1 MTVGG
6 RLGLI
11 LILSTILG
19 GCGRAASD
27 KAACE
32 AGLYAFKALAIPTE
46 QHVRWTLETGG
57 ELPRFAA
64 ADKRDSAPPA
74 FSQMPVPTTFWAA
87 EGDGEVRPA
96 DATIRAFTRGKLQ
109 GVENCSS
116 VRDAAK
122 ALSVLG
128 PVQRGARKLGP
139 DGLYEV
145 SSVTMSR
152 PVLSPNGNEA
162 LLYAAYSSGPL
173 AASGMLY
180 LLRRDAGGEWRVA
193 GKIGLWIS

>member
-1 MTVGG
+1 MTMGG

-11 LILSTILG
+11 LIVSTLLS
-19 GCGRAASD
+19 GCGQAASD
-27 KAACE
+27 KVACE
-32 AGLYAFKALAIPTE
+32 AGLHAFKALAIPTE
-46 QHVRWTLETGG
+46 QNVRWALETDV
-57 ELPRFAA
+57 ELPGFVAL
-64 ADKRDSAPPA
+64 DKFDPDKPLSR
-74 FSQMPVPTTFWAA
+74 QMSVPTTFWAA

-109 GVENCSS
+109 SVENCSS

-122 ALSVLG
+122 ALNVLG
-128 PVQRGARKLGP
+128 PVPRGPRKLGP

-145 SSVTMSR
+145 SSVTMSK
-152 PVLSPNGNEA
+152 PVLSPDGKEA
-162 LLYAAYSSGPL
+162 LLYAAHSSGPV
-173 AASGMLY
+173 AASGLLY